1 MHKYIKI
8 HMCVCGCIYTPT
20 TAHSNHGNF
29 PIGKNNNP
37 LNIFQIT
44 VARRWVG
51 PHSHFPPQGP
61 DFVPCWSSRWK
72 MHLVV
77 SAGSQAA
84 VCASHNAIT
93 QSDLCVGWRQV
104 RRETATWG
112 HITPTLSLP
121 LNRPLAG
128 EVLFWCYFHPQHGTK
143 QDSSTSHHLHHQ
155 TQQGPPNSQRRPHPE
170 LSFMK

>member
-1 MHKYIKI
+1 MFFKDTDLNMHKYIKI

-20 TAHSNHGNF
+20 TAHSNRGNF

-51 PHSHFPPQGP
+51 PRSHFPPQGP
-61 DFVPCWSSRWK
+61 DFVPCWSSCWK

-104 RRETATWG
+104 RRETRHLGTHHTHPVPA
-112 HITPTLSLP
+112 SELP
-121 LNRPLAG
+121 PCRSAIL
-128 EVLFWCYFHPQHGTK
+128 VLFSPTAWNKTGLFNKP
-143 QDSSTSHHLHHQ
+143 SLAPSEPASA
-155 TQQGPPNSQRRPHPE
+155 S
-170 LSFMK
+170 

>member
-44 VARRWVG
+44 VARRWFG

-61 DFVPCWSSRWK
+61 DFVPCWSSCWK

-93 QSDLCVGWRQV
+93 EWSMRGVTAGQEGNCHLGTHHTHPVPASESPPC
-104 RRETATWG
+104 RRSV
-112 HITPTLSLP
+112 IL
-121 LNRPLAG
+121 
-128 EVLFWCYFHPQHGTK
+128 VLFSPTAWNKTGLFNKPSLAPS
-143 QDSSTSHHLHHQ
+143 DPARAS
-155 TQQGPPNSQRRPHPE
+155 
-170 LSFMK
+170 